1 MTRKT
6 FTLLGCLVA
15 LSSGLAFAEEGDE
28 ELVEKV
34 AVRNRLFTPGGHF
47 ELGANIGFTLLPRLT
62 EHYVLNLQVAYNIV
76 DWFAIEARG
85 GWAFGNLTSLG
96 RQVQDGFADGT
107 TGDDAQDLWQ
117 MTGHGVLGVRFQP
130 IYGKVNLIGEGSLHF
145 QLYLG
150 VYGGVAALKKESL
163 VLCPAGRSACNDWI
177 ANGRSGASPFT
188 LSNDASQTYSK
199 VSPLVSLAL
208 GFRFMFGREA
218 HHSAL
223 LEARSWSWLDSYLT
237 GVNKASVSEAN
248 PTGGGTVNTSTNPIT
263 NLMTVSIGYAYIF

>member
-34 AVRNRLFTPGGHF
+34 AVRNRLFTPGKHF

-85 GWAFGNLTSLG
+85 GYAFGGLTSLG

-145 QLYLG
+145 QMYLG
-150 VYGGVAALKKESL
+150 VYGGVTGLKKESL
-163 VLCPAGRSACNDWI
+163 VLCPEGKSTCNDWI
-177 ANGRSGASPFT
+177 ANDRQGASPFT
-188 LSNDASQTYSK
+188 LSSDASQTYSK

-208 GFRFMFGREA
+208 GFRFLFGREA
-218 HHSAL
+218 HHSAM

-237 GVNKASVSEAN
+237 GINKASVSAAN
-248 PTGGGTVNTSTNPIT
+248 PTGGGTVQSGGIT
-263 NLMTVSIGYAYIF
+263 TLMTVSLGYAYIF